1 MTLIIS
7 LISQKGGVGKSTL
20 ARSIATVAAT
30 DGAKVFLVDTDYNQQ
45 TSVKWGKRRTEHNWQ
60 PAINVKAFKDYNEAL
75 KHSDDYDI
83 IIIDTK
89 GYTDSETVALAKIS
103 DLIIHP
109 CGLSLDDKEP
119 TFITCNTLVANGI
132 LKESLLI
139 VLIGEHTAPLEKEAR
154 KYFEAGD
161 YKVAKGFL
169 QKKAVYTKAIN
180 DGLSVTEASHPKSRD
195 EAKELLESIHEELK
209 RVVL

>member
-1 MTLIIS
+1 MAIIIS

-45 TSVKWGKRRTEHNWQ
+45 TSVKWNKRRNEHNWK
-60 PAINVKAFKDYNEAL
+60 PAINAEAFRDYNDAL
-75 KHSDDYDI
+75 EFIDDYDI

-89 GYTDSETVALAKIS
+89 GYTDTETVALAKIS

-109 CGLSLDDKEP
+109 SGLSLDDKEP

-132 LKESLLI
+132 AKESLLI
-139 VLIGEHTAPLEKEAR
+139 VLVGEHTIALEKEAR
-154 KYFEAGD
+154 EYFATGK

-209 RVVL
+209 GLVL